1 MLAQDRTIVG
11 LAGIDRDRRN
21 TTYIATGGTLHKQ
34 AKLSLS
40 SEDDEMH
47 VKGGQDLRIFLP
59 PENHNHDA
67 LRWAT
72 LNCHD
77 YTHVDL
83 LRLIQESRIELL
95 IVVTYNTA
103 TRLFW
108 QYAMADMHRLF
119 CYVVV
124 ANVAELGGSAVFA
137 PYRRIGRDANAQF
150 SAGGQVFGSRGPGEF
165 RVTIPIDVMG
175 LRGLRSE
182 FTRHGFQAK
191 AVQRSRHSVYEPIA
205 PPEHYMATFDR
216 PAGPP
221 KLEGVLDVPVEWN
234 FDHPRVAVAQL
245 HHMGIQAYIDTKY
258 RIRHHK
264 SCGSF
269 EHLLSM
275 RLLELETRCRHQ
287 GLTKSGTLLDL
298 LVFPEVFV
306 PRSFIGSLQGYSDRI
321 GTIIVAGLD
330 YPEGGEDQNA
340 NECMIIQPNKAPA
353 YYRKITRSQYDARR
367 DNSGDLMPMQRGRH
381 LLRFV
386 NSRGRGFGVLICYD
400 FSHLDLV
407 WHLNLSRR
415 DYPLDLTVV
424 VAHNPFS
431 ELYRA
436 CCVADSHR
444 FYQYVVMCNVA
455 EYGGSGV
462 FGPVRTPGTRQVLL
476 DAGKGVETVALA
488 ELNLKELHESRQTS
502 DNNLHTGD
510 YMRRPGVFQ
519 GRCS

>member
-1 MLAQDRTIVG
+1 MTLAVNLDSSAPSCLIPNHDGCVELLLVQTASDQILVGTRLALAHAEAPIVPTSSQVAACKSILNATRSHTLTVLSFHPGLAGCETELRMLAQDRTIVG

-234 FDHPRVAVAQL
+234 
-245 HHMGIQAYIDTKY
+245 
-258 RIRHHK
+258 
-264 SCGSF
+264 
-269 EHLLSM
+269 
-275 RLLELETRCRHQ
+275 
-287 GLTKSGTLLDL
+287 
-298 LVFPEVFV
+298 
-306 PRSFIGSLQGYSDRI
+306 
-321 GTIIVAGLD
+321 
-330 YPEGGEDQNA
+330 
-340 NECMIIQPNKAPA
+340 
-353 YYRKITRSQYDARR
+353 
-367 DNSGDLMPMQRGRH
+367 
-381 LLRFV
+381 
-386 NSRGRGFGVLICYD
+386 
-400 FSHLDLV
+400 
-407 WHLNLSRR
+407 
-415 DYPLDLTVV
+415 
-424 VAHNPFS
+424 
-431 ELYRA
+431 
-436 CCVADSHR
+436 
-444 FYQYVVMCNVA
+444 
-455 EYGGSGV
+455 
-462 FGPVRTPGTRQVLL
+462 
-476 DAGKGVETVALA
+476 
-488 ELNLKELHESRQTS
+488 
-502 DNNLHTGD
+502 
-510 YMRRPGVFQ
+510 
-519 GRCS
+519 